1 MNEMD
6 VIEPGFSPWT
16 VLLSVIALVGL
27 VLMVLFARGT
37 SRLAR
42 GERWLALLMGAT
54 SVTMCSY
61 VLYWTHYNTQ
71 FPYLNN
77 IWPFLTF
84 LVGPSL
90 YFYVRAVFKVES
102 SRRDYLLH
110 FSLPVLVGLCSLPVL
125 LNNVGV
131 DLEASRNWYII
142 GTNKEMLIAHLVTY
156 TFLVHRI
163 VQNDWQVDDNLKA
176 WSRIIVKGL
185 VAYTIGFLSYFILV
199 NATFFSVE
207 WDYAISLVMSAGILT
222 IAYMGFWQK
231 PVFAGKPVQD
241 LLPGQKYATSM
252 LTEGAK
258 SAIQK
263 KMVYFLEEEK
273 VFKENELRLDDLAA
287 YLDVNRHQLSQ
298 VINEHYQVNFF
309 ELINGYRVRY
319 VQELLRHP
327 EYEHYTIQQLAFESG
342 FNNKASFNRYFK
354 KETGLTPSAYRLR
367 EKQKRVKG

>member
-1 MNEMD
+1 MNELAAT
-6 VIEPGFSPWT
+6 EPVFSLWT
-16 VLLSVIALVGL
+16 VLMSVITLVGL
-27 VLMVLFARGT
+27 VLTGLFAVGT

-42 GERWLALLMGAT
+42 GERWLALLMGTT
-54 SVTMCSY
+54 SVMMASY
-61 VLYWTHYNTQ
+61 VLYWTRYNTQ

-77 IWPFLTF
+77 AWPFLTF

-102 SRRDYLLH
+102 SGRDYLVL
-110 FSLPVLVGLCSLPVL
+110 FSLPVLVGLCSLPMLL
-125 LNNVGV
+125 LNAGV
-131 DLEASRNWYII
+131 DLGVSRNWFII

-156 TFLVHRI
+156 CFLVFQMVH
-163 VQNDWQVDDNLKA
+163 NDWQVDDNLKV
-176 WSRIIVKGL
+176 WSRTILKGM
-185 VAYTIGFLSYFILV
+185 VAYTVAFLSYFMLV
-199 NATFFSVE
+199 NASFFSAE
-207 WDYAISLVMSAGILT
+207 WDYTISLVMSVGILT

-241 LLPGQKYATSM
+241 LLPGQKYATSV

-263 KMVYFLEEEK
+263 KMVYFLEEEQ

-287 YLDVNRHQLSQ
+287 YLDITRHQLSQ
-298 VINEHYQVNFF
+298 VINERYQINFF

-319 VQELLRHP
+319 VQELLRQP
-327 EYEHYTIQQLAFESG
+327 DYEHYTIQQLAFESG
-342 FNNKASFNRYFK
+342 FNNKVSFNRYFK